1 MQCLHNKLLTNQNY
15 HGLKSTSDLHLWYA
29 RSSPSTRQSTLP
41 AVHQSG
47 RNERPA
53 DDNFGPYRVALPLSM
68 LRYLSELI
76 NTAARF
82 ALVLQTHSSARL

>member
-1 MQCLHNKLLTNQNY
+1 MPTQQTLDNQNY

-29 RSSPSTRQSTLP
+29 KGSPSTRQSTLP

-53 DDNFGPYRVALPLSM
+53 DNGDGPYRVALFLSM
-68 LRYLSELI
+68 LHYHSGQS

-82 ALVLQTHSSARL
+82 ALVLQTHYSRL